1 MSTFQELLN
10 KDNSISIHYKNLY
23 ILATEMFKIHL
34 GLSPEILKEIFVS
47 KTGSY
52 NFHRNDTFEKRQ
64 AQSAYHGTELLALL
78 APKIFAI

>member
-1 MSTFQELLN
+1 
-10 KDNSISIHYKNLY
+10 
-23 ILATEMFKIHL
+23 MFKIHL

-64 AQSAYHGTELLALL
+64 VQSAYHGTELLALL